1 MEKGAQV
8 ECYSGARFAERPVS
22 FHFLGQLYVVE
33 EVVKRWISP
42 SVLHF
47 RVRTTEG
54 EDFELAYDKPAD
66 EWTIAQLA
74 AGAAD
79 Q

>member
-1 MEKGAQV
+1 
-8 ECYSGARFAERPVS
+8 
-22 FHFLGQLYVVE
+22 VVE